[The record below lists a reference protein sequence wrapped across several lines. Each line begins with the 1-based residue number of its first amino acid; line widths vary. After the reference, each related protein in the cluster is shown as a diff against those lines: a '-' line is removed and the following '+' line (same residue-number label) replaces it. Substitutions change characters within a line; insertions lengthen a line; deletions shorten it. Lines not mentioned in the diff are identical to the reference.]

1 MNDTMRGKTV
11 IVTGGSQGI
20 GKAIAETMSEQG
32 AAVVVVDIKEDQGRE
47 VAEAIGADFVPADVA
62 KAGDVEHAV
71 AHTIAAHG
79 GLDCIV
85 NNAGI
90 TKFIDFFEIDDDH
103 WDRMQEVNL
112 RSMFFFMR
120 AGARHMRGN
129 GGGSIVNISSMAAK
143 GYRHTSS
150 AAYAASK
157 GGVLGLTRAGA
168 MQLAKYGIRVNAIC
182 PGIVTTPLN
191 AQWLADNPGRIADI
205 PLGVP
210 SHPSDI
216 AAAAAF
222 LASDQAKTI
231 TGQSLNVDGG
241 LTID

>member
-1 MNDTMRGKTV
+1 MNDAMAGQIV

-32 AAVVVVDIKEDQGRE
+32 ATVVIVDIKEEQGRE
-47 VAEAIGADFVPADVA
+47 VAASIGADFVLADVS
-62 KAGDVEHAV
+62 KANEVERAV
-71 AHTIAAHG
+71 AHTIATHG
-79 GLDCIV
+79 GLTCIV

-90 TKFIDFFEIDDDH
+90 TKFIDFFEIDDEH
-103 WDRMQEVNL
+103 WDRIQEVNL

-120 AGARHMRGN
+120 AGARHMKDN
-129 GGGSIVNISSMAAK
+129 GGGSFVNISSMAAK

-182 PGIVTTPLN
+182 PGIVITPLN
-191 AQWLADNPGRIADI
+191 AQWLAENPSRITDI

-210 SHPSDI
+210 SHPTDI

-231 TGQSLNVDGG
+231 TAQSLNVDGG